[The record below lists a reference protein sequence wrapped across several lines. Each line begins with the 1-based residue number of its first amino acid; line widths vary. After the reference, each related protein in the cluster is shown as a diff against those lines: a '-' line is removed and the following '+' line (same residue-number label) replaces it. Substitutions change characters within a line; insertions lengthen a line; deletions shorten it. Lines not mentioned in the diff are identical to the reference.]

1 MQPKHWKDAALA
13 KAEAITDA
21 WEVVKAYAGRAAE
34 WVLFVCMIINIVQML
49 PGVAVARWVLNLV
62 LGVQVV
68 MLDIGGLS
76 LSTMSAHAR
85 ALGDVKAAKRAGTT
99 SAFLIGL
106 MIVTLLLVSIGLLFP
121 IAKPY
126 TDLAEKGLIL
136 IRVVMTVVYS
146 HVIHSLRSTNFQP
159 APVPE
164 TPAVLTSTEL
174 QAAVSSILIPILE
187 QYHAELRSEISAQV
201 KGAMQN
207 SVHIQEVKQPQVIEK
222 PRLRQFSTPVGG
234 ISQGAERQARLVT
247 AYRELLQE
255 GIKPTGQTLSA
266 RARCNRAAAL
276 AWLRQSGIGGDTGE
290 SEEESRAEQA

>member
-34 WVLFVCMIINIVQML
+34 WVLFVCMIINIVEML
-49 PGVAVARWVLNLV
+49 PEVSLPTSITNAV

-85 ALGDVKAAKRAGTT
+85 LMGDLKAAKRAGTT

-121 IAKPY
+121 TVKPY

-136 IRVVMTVVYS
+136 IRVVMTVIYS
-146 HVIHSLRSTNFQP
+146 HVIHSLRSTNPQSV
-159 APVPE
+159 PVPE
-164 TPAVLTSTEL
+164 TPAVPAVTEL
-174 QAAVSSILIPILE
+174 EPLITRILVPILE
-187 QYHAELRSEISAQV
+187 QYHAELRSEISGQV
-201 KGAMQN
+201 KQAIQN
-207 SVHIQEVKQPQVIEK
+207 STRIQEVKQPQVIEK
-222 PRLRQFSTPVGG
+222 PRLRQLPTPLSEGSG
-234 ISQGAERQARLVT
+234 QRDARLAT
-247 AYRELLQE
+247 AYRELLKE

-266 RARCNRAAAL
+266 HARCNRAAAL
-276 AWLRQSGIGGDTGE
+276 AWLKQMGMGGENEEIGAVSLE
-290 SEEESRAEQA
+290 KQA